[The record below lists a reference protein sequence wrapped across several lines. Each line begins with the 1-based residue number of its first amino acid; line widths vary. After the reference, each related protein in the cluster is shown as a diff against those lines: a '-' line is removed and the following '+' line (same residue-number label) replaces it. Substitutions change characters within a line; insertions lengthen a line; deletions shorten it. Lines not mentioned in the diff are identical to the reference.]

1 MTTKAGATTKDIDDV
16 LQVLDTMMARIDE
29 RFNKIETSLETAQK
43 QTHNILNHLD
53 SIEKRL
59 EISDDERLVMAHQ
72 LTRLHAWVE
81 QAAERIDVK
90 FAH

>member
-1 MTTKAGATTKDIDDV
+1 MSTGPAATRKDIDDV
-16 LQVLDTMMARIDE
+16 LQVLDVMMTRIDE
-29 RFNKIETSLETAQK
+29 RFTKVEGGVADMQK
-43 QTHNILNHLD
+43 QIQHILNHLD

-72 LTRLHAWVE
+72 LTRLHEWVE
-81 QAAERIDVK
+81 QAAERIDLK